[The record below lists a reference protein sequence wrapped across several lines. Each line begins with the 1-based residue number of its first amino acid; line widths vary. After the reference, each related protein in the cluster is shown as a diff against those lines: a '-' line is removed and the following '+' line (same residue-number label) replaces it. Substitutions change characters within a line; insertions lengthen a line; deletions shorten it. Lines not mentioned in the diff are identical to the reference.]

1 MSNYKRQKSV
11 GGTFFFTVV
20 TYKRK
25 PVLENP
31 VCIKRLRASIKETRR
46 TYPFHIDAW
55 VLLPEHM
62 HCIWTLP
69 DRDGNY
75 SRLWGLIKQGFTKR
89 ARALLPDATN
99 SLSRIKH
106 REACVWQRRFWEHEI
121 RNEEDFNNHVD
132 YIHYNPVKHGHVQRV
147 QDWPFST
154 FHRYV
159 KQGIYSVDWAGD
171 GLAEFTQEY
180 GE

>member
-1 MSNYKRQKSV
+1 MSNYKRLKLE

-20 TYKRK
+20 TYKRQ
-25 PVLENP
+25 PVFDIPE
-31 VCIKRLRASIKETRR
+31 CITHHRASIKETRR
-46 TYPFHIDAW
+46 TYPFVIDAW

-69 DRDGNY
+69 DKDNNY

-89 ARALLPDATN
+89 AKGILPEQSN
-99 SLSRIKH
+99 FLSRIKH
-106 REACVWQRRFWEHEI
+106 REASVWQRRFWEHEI
-121 RNEEDFNNHVD
+121 RDDEDLNHHID
-132 YIHYNPVKHGHVQRV
+132 YIHYNPVKHGYVKKV

-159 KQGIYSVDWAGD
+159 TEGVYPVDWAGD
-171 GLAEFTQEY
+171 DLDDYMHEY

>member
-1 MSNYKRQKSV
+1 MSNYKRLKSE

-20 TYKRK
+20 TNKRQ
-25 PVLENP
+25 PVFDIPE
-31 VCIKRLRASIKETRR
+31 CIKYLRASIKETRR
-46 TYPFHIDAW
+46 TYPFHVDAW

-69 DRDGNY
+69 DNDSNY

-89 ARALLPDATN
+89 ARGLLPDQSI
-99 SLSRIKH
+99 SLSRIRH
-106 REACVWQRRFWEHEI
+106 REASVWQRRFWEHEI
-121 RNEEDFNNHVD
+121 KNEEDFNNHID
-132 YIHYNPVKHGHVQRV
+132 YIHYNPVKHGHVTRV
-147 QDWPFST
+147 QDWPYST

-159 KQGIYSVDWAGD
+159 KEGIYPVDWAGD
-171 GLAEFTQEY
+171 GIDDLKQEY

>member
-1 MSNYKRQKSV
+1 MSNYKRLKSE
-11 GGTFFFTVV
+11 GGTFIFTVV
-20 TYKRK
+20 TYKRHPVFDK
-25 PVLENP
+25 PE
-31 VCIKRLRASIKETRR
+31 CIKHLRASILETRR

-55 VLLPEHM
+55 VLLPDHM

-69 DRDGNY
+69 DRDNNY

-89 ARALLPDATN
+89 AIDSLPDFTN

-106 REACVWQRRFWEHEI
+106 RESSVWQRRFWEHEI
-121 RNEEDFNNHVD
+121 RNDEDFNNHIN
-132 YIHYNPVKHGHVQRV
+132 YIHYNPVKHGHVTRV

-159 KQGIYSVDWAGD
+159 KEGVYPADWAGD
-171 GLAEFTQEY
+171 GADDLKQEY